1 MPHVLTIMTLCSR
14 ALTTFWKRKMIVIL
28 SSRAFMKVVQLN
40 NGPRR
45 SAKPF
50 VFRSAVIRPYLFRP
64 CVGSWTSRL
73 SND

>member
-40 NGPRR
+40 NGPGAAP
-45 SAKPF
+45 SL
-50 VFRSAVIRPYLFRP
+50 LFS
-64 CVGSWTSRL
+64 GQL
-73 SND
+73 